1 VYRTQTISDPDY
13 GRQFLRNGGLLSRH
27 RAFVAPIMF
36 TTRGDNLG
44 NAVSSRFFVWKM
56 EGQRENY
63 RRAENAA
70 QD

>member
-1 VYRTQTISDPDY
+1 
-13 GRQFLRNGGLLSRH
+13 
-27 RAFVAPIMF
+27 MF
-36 TTRGDNLG
+36 ATRGDNLG
-44 NAVSSRFFVWKM
+44 NAVSSRFAVWKM

>member
-1 VYRTQTISDPDY
+1 
-13 GRQFLRNGGLLSRH
+13 
-27 RAFVAPIMF
+27 MF
-36 TTRGDNLG
+36 ATRGDNLG
-44 NAVSSRFFVWKM
+44 NTVSYRFVVWKM